1 MDQIRKCKDWIDSYI
16 QFTENSEPPLLYRTW
31 VAISVIAA
39 TLQRKTFL
47 QWHSELYPN
56 MYVVLVGPP
65 GKCRKGTAMTPG
77 YRLLN
82 DKGIRM
88 AAEATTRES
97 LIRFLRESGGIDT
110 DPITGAV
117 MIHASLTIYSQ
128 ELTVFLG
135 FNNNQLMS
143 DLTDWFDCRD
153 RWTYRTKNMGE
164 DDIVGVYVNLIG
176 ATTPEL
182 IHSALPMDAVGSGLT
197 SRMVFVYEDKKG
209 KKCPAP
215 FVTKQELQLRELL
228 SQDLGQILLLRGEFK
243 ITPEFMD
250 RWIEWYLHADEKL
263 PFEDPRFAGYFER
276 RPTHLLKLCM
286 IMSASRGN
294 DLRITVQDFNRALA
308 LLTKT
313 EEKMPMVFMG
323 HGKNQQADTLTKIMA
338 YLGNKGTTKESELL
352 RAFYRDVDRRG
363 LENILSTLQSMGLV
377 RIENTSSDPT
387 IHYIPRKQREKEG
400 EKGGHRQP

>member
-1 MDQIRKCKDWIDSYI
+1 MEQTRLCSDWITTYL

-31 VAISVIAA
+31 VAVSVLAA

-56 MYVVLVGPP
+56 MYIVLVGPP
-65 GKCRKGTAMTPG
+65 GKCRKGTAMGPG
-77 YRLLN
+77 YRLLME
-82 DKGIRM
+82 KGIRL

-97 LIRFLRESGGIDT
+97 LIRFLRESGGMDT
-110 DPITGAV
+110 DPLTGNV

-182 IHSALPMDAVGSGLT
+182 IRSALPMDAVGSGLT
-197 SRMVFVYEDKKG
+197 SRMVFVYEDRKG

-215 FVTKQELQLRELL
+215 FATKGEKAQREQL
-228 SQDLGQILLLRGEFK
+228 SKDLGQIMLLRGEFK
-243 ITPEFMD
+243 ISADFMD
-250 RWIEWYLHADEKL
+250 RWTDWYMHADEKQ
-263 PFEDPRFAGYFER
+263 PFEDVRFAGYFER

-294 DLRITVQDFNRALA
+294 DLRITTGDFDRALS
-308 LLTKT
+308 LLTET
-313 EEKMPMVFMG
+313 EKKMPMVFMG
-323 HGKNQQADTLTKIMA
+323 HGRNPNADTLTKVMA
-338 YLGNKGTTKESELL
+338 YLGNKGQARESELL
-352 RAFYRDVDRRG
+352 RAFYRDVDKRG
-363 LENILSTLQSMGLV
+363 LGDILTGMKTMGLI
-377 RIENTSSDPT
+377 RINNSESDAL
-387 IHYIPRKQREKEG
+387 IEYIPRNMRKGHNGPEG
-400 EKGGHRQP
+400 T